1 MPSAGKISTSAG
13 LPTSPSAAVSVAET
27 RMQRSELDWLI
38 YNERLTYSQLVLS
51 GEIEDYLKGTTL
63 HKLDD

>member
-1 MPSAGKISTSAG
+1 MAAGDRISIYC
-13 LPTSPSAAVSVAET
+13 PRVEDQVAET

-38 YNERLTYSQLVLS
+38 YNEPLTYSQLVLS